1 MYTSN
6 QFVDVNEFEIRQFFT
21 FFVRVIYV
29 CIVMCT
35 TQKGNLNEYQ
45 VDTYNNTYLLIHI
58 SSLTKFSSFFCQNFK
73 HLYEN
78 IDFSIFIKVFHV

>member
-58 SSLTKFSSFFCQNFK
+58 SSLTKFSSFFLSEF
-73 HLYEN
+73 
-78 IDFSIFIKVFHV
+78 

>member
-1 MYTSN
+1 MHTSN

-45 VDTYNNTYLLIHI
+45 VDTYNNTYLLMHI
-58 SSLTKFSSFFCQNFK
+58 SSLTKFSSFFAK
-73 HLYEN
+73 IL
-78 IDFSIFIKVFHV
+78 SIYMKI